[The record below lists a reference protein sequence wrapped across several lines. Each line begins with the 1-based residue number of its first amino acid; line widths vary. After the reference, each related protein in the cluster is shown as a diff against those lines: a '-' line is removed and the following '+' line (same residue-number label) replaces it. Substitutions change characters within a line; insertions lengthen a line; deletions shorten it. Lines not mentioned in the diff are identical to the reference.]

1 MEKPKLIFLVLCF
14 SFMCLTGFGAGF
26 TIGIEAGYF
35 FPSDEDFSD
44 IYGSA
49 PVFGL
54 NAGYCVN
61 ENLQL
66 IIGGNI
72 YSKSG
77 ATTITSETTDMSILT
92 LRFGGYYLF
101 KMESITPKVGAG
113 IAYAS
118 VDEETPFG
126 DFSNSK
132 IGWFLAGGL
141 DIPLS
146 NILTGGV
153 EVQYSDISISGD
165 FGDQSV
171 GGLSLL
177 AIVRIEI

>member
-1 MEKPKLIFLVLCF
+1 MKKPKLILLVFCF
-14 SFMCLTGFGAGF
+14 SFLCLTGFGAKF
-26 TIGIEAGYF
+26 TIGVEAGYF
-35 FPSDEDFSD
+35 LPGDEDFSD

-54 NAGYCVN
+54 NAGYCVS
-61 ENLQL
+61 ENLQ
-66 IIGGNI
+66 IIAGGNL
-72 YSKSG
+72 YNKSG
-77 ATTITSETTDMSILT
+77 ATTITSETLEMSIFT
-92 LRFGGYYLF
+92 FRFGGYYLF

-126 DFSNSK
+126 GFSDSK

-141 DIPLS
+141 DIPFGNLL
-146 NILTGGV
+146 IGGL
-153 EVQYSDISISGD
+153 EVQYSDVSIEGD
-165 FGDQSV
+165 FGNQSV
-171 GGLSLL
+171 GGLSIL

>member
-1 MEKPKLIFLVLCF
+1 MEKPKLILLVLCIF
-14 SFMCLTGFGAGF
+14 FICLTGFGAGF

-35 FPSDEDFSD
+35 LPGDEDFSD

-54 NAGYCVN
+54 NAGYCVS

-66 IIGGNI
+66 IVGGNL
-72 YSKSG
+72 YNKSG
-77 ATTITSETTDMSILT
+77 ATTITSETTEMNIFT
-92 LRFGGYYLF
+92 FRFGGYYLF
-101 KMESITPKVGAG
+101 KMESITPKLGAG

-126 DFSNSK
+126 GFSDSK
-132 IGWFLAGGL
+132 IGWFLAAGL
-141 DIPLS
+141 DIPFGK
-146 NILTGGV
+146 ILICGV
-153 EVQYSDISISGD
+153 EVQYSDVSIEGD

-171 GGLSLL
+171 GGLSVL